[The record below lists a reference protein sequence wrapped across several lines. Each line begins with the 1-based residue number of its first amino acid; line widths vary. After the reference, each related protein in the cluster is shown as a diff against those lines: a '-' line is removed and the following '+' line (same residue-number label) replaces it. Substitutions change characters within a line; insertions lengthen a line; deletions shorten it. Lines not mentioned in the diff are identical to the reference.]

1 MIASQFEI
9 ISLNDDLL
17 IDLIHRTN
25 SRLFIACPGFS
36 LRVSEAIAE
45 KWKAMGRH
53 AVSVLVDSDPDVC
66 RMGYGEAQSIQLLH
80 ETAADLGVSVCTRP
94 GIRIGLFISDE
105 HALIFSPSPLLVE
118 NLPAETP
125 HPNAIQI
132 AAKDLPVHLLS
143 GLRSQAEDFMQ
154 GGEQIKAR
162 TLEDLQRN
170 LSNNPPVKFD
180 VARRVRVFNAQFEF
194 VEFELHGFAIS
205 RKTVAIPSYL
215 MGLAGN
221 PETEKLLRATF
232 KLVGEK
238 STVSGQDV
246 LELKEQI
253 VKKFLIVLPGYGTV
267 VLRTNKSEFESAV
280 EGLKKFVGGFQE
292 RVRKELQTE
301 MANNRSVLLKAL
313 APSVLKN
320 PPNDWTRFLGPRPS
334 EEAVVEQLNY
344 ELDQA
349 FGSVERLVSGMKVK
363 LTFKGVTYESLND
376 PNFIE
381 AVRQKL
387 PLLELLHDEYDAAKP
402 AKNQQSR
409 WA

>member
-1 MIASQFEI
+1 MS
-9 ISLNDDLL
+9 
-17 IDLIHRTN
+17 
-25 SRLFIACPGFS
+25 PG
-36 LRVSEAIAE
+36 
-45 KWKAMGRH
+45 

-80 ETAADLGVSVCTRP
+80 KTAADLGVCVCTRP

-105 HALIFSPSPLLVE
+105 VALIFSPSPLLVE
-118 NLPAETP
+118 NLPTQTP

-143 GLRSQAEDFMQ
+143 GLRSQAEDFLL
-154 GGEQIKAR
+154 GGEKIEAR
-162 TLEDLQRN
+162 TVEDLQED
-170 LSNNPPVKFD
+170 LAKNPPVKFD

-232 KLVGEK
+232 KLVGKK

-246 LELKEQI
+246 WEQKEQI

-280 EGLKKFVGGFQE
+280 DDLKKFIEGFQD
-292 RVRKELQTE
+292 RVEKELQKE
-301 MANNRSVLLKAL
+301 MDNNRSALLTAL
-313 APSVLKN
+313 ASSVLKN

-334 EEAVVEQLNY
+334 EKEILKKLDY
-344 ELDQA
+344 ELDRA
-349 FGSVERLVSGMKVK
+349 FGSVERLVSEMKVK

-376 PNFIE
+376 PNFIK

-387 PLLELLHDEYDAAKP
+387 PLLELLHEEYDAAKP
-402 AKNQQSR
+402 AKNEQKPLGVPR
-409 WA
+409 

>member
-1 MIASQFEI
+1 MITSQFEI
-9 ISLNDDLL
+9 ISLNDDQL

-25 SRLFIACPGFS
+25 SRLFIACPGLS
-36 LRVSEAIAE
+36 LRVSEAIAK
-45 KWKAMGRH
+45 KWRAMSPD

-80 ETAADLGVSVCTRP
+80 ETAADLGVCVCTRP

-105 HALIFSPSPLLVE
+105 LALIFSPSPLLVE
-118 NLPAETP
+118 NLPSDTP

-154 GGEQIKAR
+154 GGETIKAR
-162 TLEDLQRN
+162 TLEDLQRD
-170 LSNNPPVKFD
+170 LSKNPPVKFD

-238 STVSGQDV
+238 SAVSGQDV
-246 LELKEQI
+246 WKLKEQI

-280 EGLKKFVGGFQE
+280 EELKKFVETFQNQ
-292 RVRKELQTE
+292 VREELQKE
-301 MANNRSVLLKAL
+301 MDNNRSVLLKAL
-313 APSVLKN
+313 ASSVLKN
-320 PPNDWTRFLGPRPS
+320 PPNDWIRFLGSKPS
-334 EEAVVEQLNY
+334 EDAIFKHLDY
-344 ELDQA
+344 ELRKA
-349 FGSVERLVSGMKVK
+349 FGSAERLVSEMKVK
-363 LTFKGVTYESLND
+363 LSFKGVTYESLND

-381 AVRQKL
+381 TVRQML
-387 PLLELLHDEYDAAKP
+387 PLLELLHEEYDAAKP
-402 AKNQQSR
+402 ALDK
-409 WA
+409 WHGC